1 MAPLGEIRCEGS
13 NVSEIPYEGPL
24 ETIRDHGSFGAT
36 FLGAVF
42 DHNLFL
48 QAARAS
54 LGRGGPDGLLI
65 SEVPSVDVKAS

>member
-24 ETIRDHGSFGAT
+24 EIIRDHGSFRAT

-42 DHNLFL
+42 DRNLFL
-48 QAARAS
+48 RAAGAS
-54 LGRGGPDGLLI
+54 LGRGSLTV
-65 SEVPSVDVKAS
+65 S